1 MELAQRFLDGIECSV
16 PTPIPE
22 RELFGLLG
30 GDFVHA
36 AANVPVG
43 AAV

>member
-1 MELAQRFLDGIECSV
+1 VPCSV

-30 GDFVHA
+30 GDFVHNGEPALA
-36 AANVPVG
+36 AAI
-43 AAV
+43 